1 MFHGGPTLTT
11 VKVDA
16 YNAEVRDGESF
27 IGDRASN
34 RAFCSTNQAG
44 K

>member
-27 IGDRASN
+27 IGDRA
-34 RAFCSTNQAG
+34 FCSTNQAG